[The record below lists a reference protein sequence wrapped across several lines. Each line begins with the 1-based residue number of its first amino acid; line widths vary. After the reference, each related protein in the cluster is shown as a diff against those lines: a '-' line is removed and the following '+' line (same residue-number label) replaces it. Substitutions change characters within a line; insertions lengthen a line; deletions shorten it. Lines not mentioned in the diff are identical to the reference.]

1 MFYASGVGRE
11 GVRHRHLAAT
21 VVITDVTVRAIIGA
35 TAGKLLLLGAAIP
48 YASTTAII
56 PLIVINAVVRA
67 TTRKDFLY
75 YEGGAK
81 EWGKRR
87 LVGVSRRVDRPRK
100 GACKGRFLV
109 GELYA

>member
-56 PLIVINAVVRA
+56 PHIVINAVVRA

-75 YEGGAK
+75 YGGGLKNGANDG
-81 EWGKRR
+81 W
-87 LVGVSRRVDRPRK
+87 LVLVAALTDRARELVK
-100 GACKGRFLV
+100 GDS
-109 GELYA
+109 

>member
-1 MFYASGVGRE
+1 MCAASAP
-11 GVRHRHLAAT
+11 AAT

-56 PLIVINAVVRA
+56 PHIVINAVVRA

-75 YEGGAK
+75 YGGAK

-109 GELYA
+109 DELYA